1 MTVIQASGVFAQDTA
16 PNQLRTIVERIER
29 MNEEAKAIADDIKDI
44 YSEAKS
50 NGYDVRILRKVIAI
64 RKLDPNAR
72 TEQEAILNMYLN
84 GLGMLPLFERTET

>member
-29 MNEEAKAIADDIKDI
+29 MNEEVKAIADDVKDI

-50 NGYDVRILRKVIAI
+50 NGYDVKILRKIVAM
-64 RKLDPNAR
+64 RKKDENTRL
-72 TEQEAILNMYLN
+72 EEESVMEAYMAA
-84 GLGMLPLFERTET
+84 LGMLPLFERDET